1 MYGVLKGYALSL
13 CNKAILRLSE
23 ASIHHTYITS
33 MVTNETP
40 IVTKLFETLTG
51 THTIHTKHTRYTHMT
66 HNERIIA
73 HLLRKV
79 DLMIQYEAVLNKA
92 LKFPNRINRYD
103 V

>member
-1 MYGVLKGYALSL
+1 M
-13 CNKAILRLSE
+13 R
-23 ASIHHTYITS
+23 
-33 MVTNETP
+33 TNETP
-40 IVTKLFETLTG
+40 IVTKLYETLTSTHE
-51 THTIHTKHTRYTHMT
+51 THTIRITHTKHMRYTHMT

-79 DLMIQYEAVLNKA
+79 ELMIQYEAVLNRA

>member
-1 MYGVLKGYALSL
+1 
-13 CNKAILRLSE
+13 
-23 ASIHHTYITS
+23 
-33 MVTNETP
+33 
-40 IVTKLFETLTG
+40 
-51 THTIHTKHTRYTHMT
+51 MT

-79 DLMIQYEAVLNKA
+79 ELMIQYEAVLNRA